1 MSVFEFPAQKYKCMV
16 EKISLFYKLKILFSY
31 KKTRRSWQKPVD
43 ELTFADDYLFGA
55 LMHQKEVCSGVIERL
70 LNMQPMQITYPEIQ
84 KTISPFY
91 DTKGIRMDV
100 LANDGKSLYNLEMQT
115 SNYVSLPLRM
125 RFYQGLL
132 DMDLLMKG
140 KDYSDLCHCYVIFI
154 CKKDPFGLGMPVYT
168 FCNTCQEKFSLKL
181 NDKSLKIF
189 YNVTAWQ
196 TDPNAERSS
205 LLRYISTGAITSP
218 FTKQL
223 DEAAQKIKTM
233 NKFRRAYMMRNI
245 YIDDARKAG
254 IEEGFVRG
262 HEEGLQEGI
271 LEGEAREQRKT
282 VISFYKNKVS
292 ISIIAS
298 SLGKTTTEVKEI
310 IRSELGPV
318 AFEE

>member
-1 MSVFEFPAQKYKCMV
+1 MLPFP
-16 EKISLFYKLKILFSY
+16 LPN
-31 KKTRRSWQKPVD
+31 KTSAFPRKFP
-43 ELTFADDYLFGA
+43 
-55 LMHQKEVCSGVIERL
+55 
-70 LNMQPMQITYPEIQ
+70 
-84 KTISPFY
+84 
-91 DTKGIRMDV
+91 
-100 LANDGKSLYNLEMQT
+100 QT
-115 SNYVSLPLRM
+115 
-125 RFYQGLL
+125 
-132 DMDLLMKG
+132 
-140 KDYSDLCHCYVIFI
+140 
-154 CKKDPFGLGMPVYT
+154 
-168 FCNTCQEKFSLKL
+168 L
-181 NDKSLKIF
+181 NDKSLNIF

-245 YIDDARKAG
+245 YIDDARKEG
-254 IEEGFVRG
+254 MEEGLIRG
-262 HEEGLQEGI
+262 REEGLQEGI

-298 SLGKTTTEVKEI
+298 SLGKTITEVKEI